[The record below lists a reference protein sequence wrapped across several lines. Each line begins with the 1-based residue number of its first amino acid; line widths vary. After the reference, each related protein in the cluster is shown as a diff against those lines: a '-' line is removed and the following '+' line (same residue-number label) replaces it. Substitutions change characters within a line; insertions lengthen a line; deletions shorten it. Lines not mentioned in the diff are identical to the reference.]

1 MDLTDGQ
8 SGDLW
13 FSQSRGHL
21 CTVEPSEEAQM
32 STLALDRPAMVP
44 AVTKPAGA
52 GTAFVRGCA
61 GRLLSGISV
70 GLNVAVCAL
79 AIVALLA

>member
-1 MDLTDGQ
+1 
-8 SGDLW
+8 
-13 FSQSRGHL
+13 
-21 CTVEPSEEAQM
+21 M

-61 GRLLSGISV
+61 GGLLSGISM

>member
-1 MDLTDGQ
+1 M
-8 SGDLW
+8 
-13 FSQSRGHL
+13 
-21 CTVEPSEEAQM
+21 A
-32 STLALDRPAMVP
+32 PAMS
-44 AVTKPAGA
+44 KPAGL

-61 GRLLSGISV
+61 GGLLSGISI